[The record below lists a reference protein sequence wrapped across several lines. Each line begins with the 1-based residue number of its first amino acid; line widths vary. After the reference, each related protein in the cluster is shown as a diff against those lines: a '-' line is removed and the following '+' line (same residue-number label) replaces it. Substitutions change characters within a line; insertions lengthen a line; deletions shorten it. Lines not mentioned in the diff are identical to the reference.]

1 MSNGNRLSGRM
12 KKSPTICFVTAG
24 GDHPWI
30 IANALAARFGDVLTL
45 IKEDPESKWDI
56 LARRARKLGWFNAAG
71 QFGTMTLVRIGKLA
85 LRSRI
90 QRYIGRQGLDVEP
103 PRSSDVVKVPSVNCE
118 EFVRAISDLQP
129 DLIFLA
135 GCRLMTKPTL
145 SRMPCPIVNYHA
157 GVTPAYR
164 GMNGGYWALAN
175 GEPDQ
180 FGSTIHVVDEGIDTG
195 PILELTRCLPEPGD
209 SIITYPYTLAAAS
222 RAACVK
228 AVEDVLAGR
237 IDTIPAV
244 GQSEQWYHPP
254 IWQYLW
260 TGLSA
265 RVW

>member
-1 MSNGNRLSGRM
+1 M

-24 GDHPWI
+24 GDHPWT
-30 IANALAARFGDVLTL
+30 IANALAARFGDALVLIT
-45 IKEDPESKWDI
+45 ENPENKWDI
-56 LARRARKLGWFNAAG
+56 LARRARKLGWLNATG
-71 QFGTMTLVRIGKLA
+71 QLGTMVFVRIGKFA

-90 QRYIGRQGLDVEP
+90 QRYIALQRLEVEI
-103 PRSSDVVKVPSVNCE
+103 PRSCEVVKVPSVNSE
-118 EFVRAISDLQP
+118 AFVRAVSDLQP

-135 GCRLMTKPTL
+135 GCRVITKATL
-145 SRMPCPIVNYHA
+145 SRMSCPVVNYHA
-157 GVTPAYR
+157 GVTPKYR
-164 GMNGGYWALAN
+164 GMNGGYWALAS

-180 FGSTIHVVDEGIDTG
+180 FGSTIHIVDEGIDTG
-195 PILELTRCLPEPGD
+195 PILEQTRCLPEPGD

-228 AVEDVLAGR
+228 VVEDMLAGH
-237 IDTIPAV
+237 IDTLPAV
-244 GQSEQWYHPP
+244 GQSRQWYHPP